1 MVVELIFAGYLN
13 RGLQR
18 TGGVAVV
25 ILGFRTCPHTTS
37 RYIECFD
44 IRHRLLWWNRGGWW
58 GPCWLIFCVPIV
70 WSSRT
75 CPHGHGVS
83 GYLPP
88 QVINHNTY
96 VSGYTSLFVCFDVRQ
111 GHSWTIFFAEFRWAV
126 PKHNKLTGITTH
138 GFMSQRG
145 ELCMIIF
152 LSPLRS
158 YSTFF
163 LYSPTILLEK
173 NCQFINYCCY
183 QVDQKWTK
191 IRQDTRYQIQLH
203 QEILI
208 LVRF

>member
-37 RYIECFD
+37 RYIECVD
-44 IRHRLLWWNRGGWW
+44 IRHRLMWWNRGGWW

-111 GHSWTIFFAEFRWAV
+111 GHSWTIF
-126 PKHNKLTGITTH
+126 
-138 GFMSQRG
+138 
-145 ELCMIIF
+145 
-152 LSPLRS
+152 LRS
-158 YSTFF
+158 LGGLSQSIINWRASQ
-163 LYSPTILLEK
+163 LMDLWVNVE
-173 NCQFINYCCY
+173 NCVWSFSCHPCDLTLPFSSI
-183 QVDQKWTK
+183 
-191 IRQDTRYQIQLH
+191 H
-203 QEILI
+203 QPSY
-208 LVRF
+208 